1 MGIKQK
7 QRAFTIVELLIVIV
21 VIAILAVVTTVAFS
35 SLNTRGKQALVSDA
49 LAKAS
54 KQLEYN
60 KVDSG
65 TGLFATTLA
74 AAGITSINGTNL
86 EYSVNAARTVYCVTA
101 TKDTVSMYKCTGQN
115 ITNGVYAGSADPD
128 APLAHS
134 DPNAP
139 PPVVEVASS
148 SMSEINTPAQTIP
161 VTQTLAIPGTLS
173 PTDTVFVIY
182 NVDFYSHK
190 HTVNAGG
197 TQFSQVYRKTTGASG
212 YQQTVAYQA
221 TGMSGTQS
229 LVTGACYGGN
239 NTTACNTGTNVKAQY
254 MIFVI
259 KGRSGPLT
267 LETTDTSYGSQANS
281 ATLMPAAVTVSS
293 GHVAFFAYVYYGNN
307 MPILGDVSS
316 PSMSWTSASTR
327 TSPLSR
333 PGSNNGTALAVS
345 HAVAQ
350 SGGTA
355 TRSLTTPSSGA
366 VYGGATLFVLK

>member
-1 MGIKQK
+1 MLRKNQH
-7 QRAFTIVELLIVIV
+7 AFTIVELLVVIV
-21 VIAILAVVTTVAFS
+21 VIGVLAAITTIAFNGANERARQ
-35 SLNTRGKQALVSDA
+35 SLVKDA
-49 LAKAS
+49 LAKVS
-54 KQLEYN
+54 KQLELD
-60 KVDSG
+60 KVTRG
-65 TGLFATTLA
+65 AYA
-74 AAGITSINGTNL
+74 AQLSDANAQDINGVSYQYTSTG
-86 EYSVNAARTVYCVTA
+86 ERYCVTA
-101 TKDTVSMYKCTGQN
+101 TKGTTSMHKCSGQD
-115 ITNGVYAGSADPD
+115 IASGAYAGSADPQS
-128 APLAHS
+128 PSAHS

-139 PPVVEVASS
+139 PPVIEVAST
-148 SMSEINTPAQTIP
+148 SMSEINTPAQTTP
-161 VTQTLAIPGTLS
+161 VTQTVAIPGTLS

-182 NVDFYSHK
+182 NVDFYSHI

-221 TGMSGTQS
+221 SGMSGTQS

-267 LETTDTSYGSQANS
+267 LEATDTSYGSQANS
-281 ATLMPAAVTVSS
+281 AMLMPTAVTISS

-307 MPILGDVSS
+307 MPTLGDASS

-355 TRSLTTPSSGA
+355 ARSLTTPASGA